1 MENKESKY
9 LSIYDKETGNRITSY
24 VTGLHGENIAHL
36 QALALKNY
44 PEYDYLVLTESEY
57 SKSIEK
63 NSIYKDGTLILPPEQ
78 TEEEKA
84 LAELEYKK
92 LQKLAEI
99 KKLLADTDYKAVKF
113 AEGMLTDEQYKP
125 IKQLRISWRT
135 AYNSIEKSKT
145 LEELKSIT
153 YSTTIS
159 ER

>member
-1 MENKESKY
+1 MENKEFKY
-9 LSIYDKETGNRITSY
+9 LSIYDNETGERITSY
-24 VTGLHGENIAHL
+24 VTGIHGENITHL

-44 PEYDYLVLTESEY
+44 PEHDCLILTESEY

-63 NSIYKDGTLILPPEQ
+63 NLIYKNGTLILPPEQ

-84 LAELEYKK
+84 LAELEHKK

-113 AEGMLTDEQYKP
+113 AEGMLTAEQYKP
-125 IKQLRISWRT
+125 IKQLRALWRT
-135 AYNSIEKSKT
+135 AYNSIEKSET

-153 YSTTIS
+153 YSINIP
-159 ER
+159 EK

>member
-1 MENKESKY
+1 MENKEFKY
-9 LSIYDKETGNRITSY
+9 LSIYDNETGERITSY
-24 VTGLHGENIAHL
+24 VTGIHGENITHL

-44 PEYDYLVLTESEY
+44 PEHDCLILTESEY

-63 NSIYKDGTLILPPEQ
+63 NLIYKNGTLILPPEQ

-84 LAELEYKK
+84 LAELEHKK

-113 AEGMLTDEQYKP
+113 AEGMLTAEQYKP
-125 IKQLRISWRT
+125 IKQSRALWRT
-135 AYNSIEKSKT
+135 AYNSIEKSET

-153 YSTTIS
+153 YSINIP
-159 ER
+159 EK